1 MSRSFLAGA
10 KTIQTLEIHDEDI
23 DEDSIRA
30 MATGEDA
37 RWTADLKRLSF
48 SPGAKRLQGGGSAGQ
63 HGFQRS
69 ASNLESFEISYC
81 AIEDEGVSALCEMNL
96 EGVQQ
101 LRFADVEISMLG
113 GAGVLEGL
121 GVV

>member
-1 MSRSFLAGA
+1 MGTCENSTALDAFATRAWETKLSALKICHCWLDAECWREIGNFLAGA

-48 SPGAKRLQGGGSAGQ
+48 RRCERFKTAAARAL
-63 HGFQRS
+63 RS
-69 ASNLESFEISYC
+69 A
-81 AIEDEGVSALCEMNL
+81 
-96 EGVQQ
+96 
-101 LRFADVEISMLG
+101 
-113 GAGVLEGL
+113 
-121 GVV
+121 

>member
-1 MSRSFLAGA
+1 M
-10 KTIQTLEIHDEDI
+10 
-23 DEDSIRA
+23 RA

-48 SPGAKRLQGGGSAGQ
+48 RRCERFKTAARALRQ
-63 HGFQRS
+63 HGFAG

-96 EGVQQ
+96 EGVRQ
-101 LRFADVEISMLG
+101 LRFANVEISMLG
-113 GAGVLEGL
+113 GADVSRTL
-121 GVV
+121 GRVDIYGSSM